1 MVLRPV
7 DYNGMIQNTSG
18 VSAQKVQEDNK
29 NSTLQNT
36 MQQTAFVKQNESTTQ
51 VHGNTQT
58 ETENLQDDEE
68 GGVMY
73 EGKEGK
79 LRKKKKEKNKDEG
92 SIRKKGTPTSFDMK
106 I

>member
-1 MVLRPV
+1 MMISPIE
-7 DYNGMIQNTSG
+7 YNGMIQNTSE
-18 VSAQKVQEDNK
+18 VSAQKTQEDHK

-36 MQQTAFVKQNESTTQ
+36 LQQTAFVKQNESTTQ

-68 GGVMY
+68 VGVMY
-73 EGKEGK
+73 EGKEGTFRK
-79 LRKKKKEKNKDEG
+79 RKKKQKKDEG
-92 SIRKKGTPTSFDMK
+92 SIRKKGEPTSFDIK